1 MTQRRQANKQIYLE
15 FQVLGTSQKVSA
27 IDGATGIEVS
37 VTGPK
42 SAPRDQI
49 TKIAVQKLERR
60 LARQQT

>member
-27 IDGATGIEVS
+27 IDGTTGIEVS